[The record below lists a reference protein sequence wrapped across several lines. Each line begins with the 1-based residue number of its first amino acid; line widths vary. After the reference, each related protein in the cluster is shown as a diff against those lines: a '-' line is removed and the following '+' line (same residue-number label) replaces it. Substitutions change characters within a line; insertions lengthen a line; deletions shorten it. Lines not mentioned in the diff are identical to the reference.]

1 MHIPSAMLQG
11 QICPVSAV
19 VSVVCIAFA
28 AWKAFFSKEKPQAFR
43 FAAITALI
51 FAGQM
56 MNFPINGGTSGHLL
70 GGVLAVALLGV
81 PFGILSTALVVTI
94 QCLIFSDGGFTVLG
108 ANVLNMAIIG
118 AGLGGVILSALVKN
132 ASVKSSRYV
141 IGVGFAAWVSLML
154 AALACSVELAVSGTI
169 PFSKV
174 IGSMLGTHAFIGIGE
189 GLITAAACFV
199 FVSKPQETLSKRS
212 AVAPLLASGIIA
224 FVLSPFA
231 SGLPDGLEWVAQKYQ
246 FLHEAAPTFVS
257 PLPGYTVP
265 AISNEM
271 LTTGLAG
278 LAGVIITFAIAW
290 IAARLLNKPGQ
301 LETSA

>member
-1 MHIPSAMLQG
+1 
-11 QICPVSAV
+11 
-19 VSVVCIAFA
+19 
-28 AWKAFFSKEKPQAFR
+28 
-43 FAAITALI
+43 
-51 FAGQM
+51 
-56 MNFPINGGTSGHLL
+56 
-70 GGVLAVALLGV
+70 
-81 PFGILSTALVVTI
+81 
-94 QCLIFSDGGFTVLG
+94 
-108 ANVLNMAIIG
+108 MAIIG
-118 AGLGGVILSALVKN
+118 AGLGVVILSALVKN
-132 ASVKSSRYV
+132 ASVISSRYV